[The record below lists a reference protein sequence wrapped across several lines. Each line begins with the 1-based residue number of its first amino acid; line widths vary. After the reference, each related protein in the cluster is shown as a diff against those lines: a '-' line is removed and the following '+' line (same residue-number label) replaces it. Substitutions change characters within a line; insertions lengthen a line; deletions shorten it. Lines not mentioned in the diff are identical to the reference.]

1 MKKKAN
7 KEKEHSEI
15 FNKPLSVALLSP
27 EKAQEI
33 ISKINLPK
41 IITKK
46 SEKKEE
52 IMIEYDII

>member
-1 MKKKAN
+1 MKKKEN

-15 FNKPLSVALLSP
+15 LNKPLSVALLSP

-46 SEKKEE
+46 SKKK
-52 IMIEYDII
+52 

>member
-1 MKKKAN
+1 MKKKVN
-7 KEKEHSEI
+7 KDKEREEI

-41 IITKK
+41 TITKNPK
-46 SEKKEE
+46 RKKK
-52 IMIEYDII
+52 